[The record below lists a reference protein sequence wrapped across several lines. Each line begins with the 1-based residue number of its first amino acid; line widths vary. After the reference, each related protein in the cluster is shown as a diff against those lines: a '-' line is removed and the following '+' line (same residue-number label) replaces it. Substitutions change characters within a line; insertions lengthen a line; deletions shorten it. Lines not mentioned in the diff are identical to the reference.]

1 LSLRRL
7 LVKVAAFHSSNP
19 TDPDVHH
26 NQNDC
31 VSGRQIPS
39 WNIVQ
44 GTGGY
49 PLCGHCAK
57 R

>member
-1 LSLRRL
+1 M
-7 LVKVAAFHSSNP
+7 KVAAFHSSNP